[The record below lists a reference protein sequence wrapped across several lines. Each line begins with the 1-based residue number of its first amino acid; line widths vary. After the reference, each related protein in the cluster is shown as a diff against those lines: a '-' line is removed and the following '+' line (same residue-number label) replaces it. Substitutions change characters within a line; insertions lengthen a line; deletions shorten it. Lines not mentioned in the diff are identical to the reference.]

1 MEEVLGR
8 FNNLELNISID
19 GINETYEWIRGYDW
33 NKIANNYNRLS
44 KLKTKQFGPNV
55 SVSMYNLHQLGDM
68 INYFD
73 RFKSNTQEHT
83 MAVGIVYE
91 PWMSCNLLER
101 SDKDKFLNGTIP
113 VLKKY
118 ARGKNI
124 ALSNIEVENLEKS
137 INAKLPDRFTE
148 LESLSIEY
156 IQWLDSIR
164 KKSLQNISPFIFN
177 VMTREL
183 NKNNGH
189 R

>member
-1 MEEVLGR
+1 M
-8 FNNLELNISID
+8 
-19 GINETYEWIRGYDW
+19 
-33 NKIANNYNRLS
+33 
-44 KLKTKQFGPNV
+44 
-55 SVSMYNLHQLGDM
+55 
-68 INYFD
+68 
-73 RFKSNTQEHT
+73 
-83 MAVGIVYE
+83 
-91 PWMSCNLLER
+91 
-101 SDKDKFLNGTIP
+101 
-113 VLKKY
+113 
-118 ARGKNI
+118 
-124 ALSNIEVENLEKS
+124 ENLEKS